1 VAASPRRRR
10 RVSRR
15 FRSRAGVLEYRA
27 QQKKKE
33 ACEEKL
39 RRAKE
44 QEPEGDDEFA
54 GRSQQDLSRRLSRIT
69 QELER
74 VAAEKG
80 EHEGQRKQAR
90 EVAREHAN
98 DLATAR
104 YKGVEER
111 HRRAMIDKET
121 TEMVSDSASFPNVS
135 ELQAASTASSR
146 CLDALFMIIRESTR
160 LAREPRPCRDAVVRH
175 RPARTWSTTGPP
187 STRPW
192 GPSTG

>member
-1 VAASPRRRR
+1 MEAL
-10 RVSRR
+10 SRR

-39 RRAKE
+39 RRAKD
-44 QEPEGDDEFA
+44 QEPDQDDEFA

-121 TEMVSDSASFPNVS
+121 TEMACKDVDLGV
-135 ELQAASTASSR
+135 LR
-146 CLDALFMIIRESTR
+146 CCGAFTPSTR
-160 LAREPRPCRDAVVRH
+160 LVAIARCRGWFVFRF
-175 RPARTWSTTGPP
+175 
-187 STRPW
+187 
-192 GPSTG
+192 